1 MQLECP
7 NLADVNSW
15 CEIYSDDILMFQVK
29 ILIVISVQSQ
39 TLNCSLYD
47 IIIQ

>member
-15 CEIYSDDILMFQVK
+15 CEIYSDNILMFQDKV
-29 ILIVISVQSQ
+29 LTVISVQSQ
-39 TLNCSLYD
+39 NFEMF
-47 IIIQ
+47 II

>member
-1 MQLECP
+1 MQLECS

-15 CEIYSDDILMFQVK
+15 CEICSDNILMFQVK
-29 ILIVISVQSQ
+29 ILTVIGVQSQ

-47 IIIQ
+47 III